1 VFARFGNLMLCIALF
16 CAIGGHWVVLQ
27 SVAWT
32 TMLADHAR
40 SESLGTAVHD
50 TFDGQH
56 PCRLC
61 CQIAR
66 ARQAERKTDLQ
77 ISLKQL
83 EFLSDK
89 TGFVVCRP
97 SQFRLLP
104 ALDFEAQLLSHAPPT
119 PPPRSFI
126 G

>member
-1 VFARFGNLMLCIALF
+1 MLCIALF
-16 CAIGGHWVVLQ
+16 CAIGGHWLVLQ

-32 TMLADHAR
+32 TMLADRAR
-40 SESLGTAVHD
+40 SESIRTAVCD

-61 CQIAR
+61 CQIAKGR
-66 ARQAERKTDLQ
+66 AAERKTDLQ
-77 ISLKQL
+77 ISLKRL

-89 TGFVVCRP
+89 IGFVVCPP
-97 SQFRLLP
+97 SQFQLLP
-104 ALDFEAQLLSHAPPT
+104 AFDFQGQLLSHAPPT